1 MFLFENFGVERVHC
15 SWPPFQTKASFLFLF
30 NKKNTLMF
38 HNYFVILEIGLGV
51 CLIFRL
57 PSIIKLNLSSVYNLY
72 NTI

>member
-1 MFLFENFGVERVHC
+1 
-15 SWPPFQTKASFLFLF
+15 
-30 NKKNTLMF
+30 MF